1 MRQSNQSFLG
11 QLAEKAAA
19 DYLQKQGLKLLSA
32 NYSCKMG
39 EIDLI
44 MQEGEIYVFVEVR
57 YREGDDYGSSLESV
71 TRGKQNKIIRTAKF
85 YLLENNLYDKTIC
98 RFDVVS
104 SKPDAKDSEI
114 LWIKDAF
121 WVKY

>member
-1 MRQSNQSFLG
+1 MRQNNQRFLG

-19 DYLQKQGLKLLSA
+19 AYLQKQGLKLLSA
-32 NYSCKMG
+32 NYNCKMG

-44 MQEGEIYVFVEVR
+44 MQQGEIYVFVEVR

-71 TRGKQNKIIRTAKF
+71 TRAKQNKIIRAAKF
-85 YLLENNLYDKTIC
+85 YLLENNLYDKKIC

-104 SKPDAKDSEI
+104 SKPYAKDSEI